1 MLLQV
6 CAEVKDGLPE
16 PEAAGVEV
24 VLHGWRLIPFQQ
36 RTSVSIPQPG
46 LHHQVTG
53 LGIGDEES
61 HGGFKGARALLPAEL
76 VPVISRAK
84 THP

>member
-6 CAEVKDGLPE
+6 CAEVKHGLPE
-16 PEAAGVEV
+16 PKTAGVEV
-24 VLHGWRLIPFQQ
+24 VLHGRRLLILQQ
-36 RTSVSIPQPG
+36 RLRLALPQTC
-46 LHHQVTG
+46 LHHQVTH
-53 LGIGDEES
+53 LRKGDEEG
-61 HGGFKGARALLPAEL
+61 HVGFKGARALLPAEL